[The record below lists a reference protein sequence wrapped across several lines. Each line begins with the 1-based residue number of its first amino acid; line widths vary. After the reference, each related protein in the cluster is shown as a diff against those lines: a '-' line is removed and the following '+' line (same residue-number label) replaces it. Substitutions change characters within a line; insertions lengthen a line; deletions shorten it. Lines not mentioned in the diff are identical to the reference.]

1 MKNKYCKSGKR
12 SLSMADTA
20 FVPSGCMNQSLR
32 ASPMTYMFDG
42 KQYLAIAP
50 GANVL
55 AFALS
60 E

>member
-1 MKNKYCKSGKR
+1 MVADSKSGKPLW
-12 SLSMADTA
+12 SFQT
-20 FVPSGCMNQSLR
+20 NQSLR

-42 KQYLAIAP
+42 KQYLAIAS

-55 AFALS
+55 AFALG